1 MSDFKN
7 ELKQEV
13 DFINDIISRY
23 LPEETGLD
31 KKIRESMNYS
41 VNAGGKRVRPMLM
54 LEVYKLCGGND
65 CQVVYPFMAALEC
78 IHSYSL
84 VHDDLPAMIMMIT
97 EEEDLQHIRYS
108 EKILEYLQETDF
120 LILLMR
126 LWLMRLYQVKVILKQ
141 KPKQWRLLQ
150 EKQE

>member
-1 MSDFKN
+1 MSDFKK
-7 ELKQEV
+7 ELEQEV
-13 DFINDIISRY
+13 VFINDIILRY

-84 VHDDLPAMIMMIT
+84 VHDDLPAMDNDDYRRGRLTTHKVFGEDFGILAGDGLLNLAYEIMAEALVSGEGDI
-97 EEEDLQHIRYS
+97 
-108 EKILEYLQETDF
+108 ET
-120 LILLMR
+120 
-126 LWLMRLYQVKVILKQ
+126 KA
-141 KPKQWRLLQ
+141 
-150 EKQE
+150 

>member
-84 VHDDLPAMIMMIT
+84 VHDDLPAMDNDDYRRGRLT
-97 EEEDLQHIRYS
+97 THKVFGEDFG
-108 EKILEYLQETDF
+108 ILEETDF

>member
-1 MSDFKN
+1 M
-7 ELKQEV
+7 
-13 DFINDIISRY
+13 
-23 LPEETGLD
+23 D

-78 IHSYSL
+78 IHSYHL
-84 VHDDLPAMIMMIT
+84 CMMIFLQWIMMIT

-108 EKILEYLQETDF
+108 EKISEYLQGDGLLNLAYEIMAEALVSGEGDIETKSQKA
-120 LILLMR
+120 ME
-126 LWLMRLYQVKVILKQ
+126 VIAK
-141 KPKQWRLLQ
+141 KSRNKRHGRRTGC
-150 EKQE
+150 